1 LHNPSSPKIGQIA
14 QLIQA
19 TIEEASIPSKALKTL
34 GEMVAQVLNG
44 ETNMASLLKN
54 VKKSK
59 RAKVEARMLDVDT
72 IIRRQSTQCVDQL
85 KLTAGDSALFING
98 RLVGPL
104 ASNETLVSGD
114 LHAVVTSDLDMGIA
128 RKVRR
133 LVDEA
138 EFTSL
143 SPDDDTSDY
152 RSALISHAATLV
164 SGHLKKRGEISQYSP
179 DLSKLDQLRDKLTG
193 FDAGEE
199 LRAAGGYY
207 HDVLAIVNPL
217 SNDAQKFAPL
227 LSYFADNCAIAV
239 RVILNPNPR
248 LSELPLKR
256 FYRYVVPASE
266 PVFGIDGAFR
276 HGATAIF
283 NNLPSAPLLTLG
295 MDTPASWMIQATRS
309 IHDLDNIHLD
319 SAKRGVHA
327 VFSLE
332 YVVAWCSAVSSRTG
346 EEPCPQPSPCIPPFS
361 RYILIQGSC
370 VDAQTRSPVA
380 GLELQV
386 GTLGEGRS
394 SDTLVMANLGYF
406 QLRASAGL
414 WHLRIRPGR
423 SDTIYEIDSVEGGE
437 LNSSRTSPVI
447 ALRDYMGRHVRLR
460 VIRRPGQARTPLLDP
475 KATGSVPPSPK
486 GAAEGDENKGMW
498 NTLSNFF
505 SGPEAAKP
513 RLETFLG
520 DIQAQLMGPSGSSKA
535 SLAESK

>member
-1 LHNPSSPKIGQIA
+1 
-14 QLIQA
+14 
-19 TIEEASIPSKALKTL
+19 
-34 GEMVAQVLNG
+34 MVAQVLNG

-332 YVVAWCSAVSSRTG
+332 YVVAWCGAVSRTG
-346 EEPCPQPSPCIPPFS
+346 EDRVLSRHPVSPPFPGTFSS
-361 RYILIQGSC
+361 RAAASMPRQGVPWRAWSFRWERWAKG
-370 VDAQTRSPVA
+370 DRATRSSWPISA
-380 GLELQV
+380 
-386 GTLGEGRS
+386 TFS
-394 SDTLVMANLGYF
+394 SEPA
-406 QLRASAGL
+406 RASGISVSDRAALTPFTRLTL
-414 WHLRIRPGR
+414 WRGVSSTLPGPALSLRC
-423 SDTIYEIDSVEGGE
+423 
-437 LNSSRTSPVI
+437 
-447 ALRDYMGRHVRLR
+447 
-460 VIRRPGQARTPLLDP
+460 
-475 KATGSVPPSPK
+475 
-486 GAAEGDENKGMW
+486 
-498 NTLSNFF
+498 
-505 SGPEAAKP
+505 
-513 RLETFLG
+513 ETTWDAMYG
-520 DIQAQLMGPSGSSKA
+520 CA
-535 SLAESK
+535 